1 MFILLDHFSTQRAYF
16 IYNMACTKEDAEKLV
31 PGTKL
36 LVGMDGNT
44 VQTGDTSTFFAEQ
57 IKKNNANTQNTKITK
72 YGIGTYSV
80 VGMVDIVVMVA
91 Q

>member
-1 MFILLDHFSTQRAYF
+1 
-16 IYNMACTKEDAEKLV
+16 
-31 PGTKL
+31 
-36 LVGMDGNT
+36 MDGDT

-57 IKKNNANTQNTKITK
+57 IKKNNADAQNTKITK